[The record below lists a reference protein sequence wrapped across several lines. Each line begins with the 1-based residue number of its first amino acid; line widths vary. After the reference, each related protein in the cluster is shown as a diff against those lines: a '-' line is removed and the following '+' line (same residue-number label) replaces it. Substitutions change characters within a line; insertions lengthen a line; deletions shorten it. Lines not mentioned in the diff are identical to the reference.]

1 LPVEL
6 LNISSEAP
14 QKSALQY
21 AADMITSGKVVAV
34 PTDTFYALTAD
45 PFNLAAIEAVFRIKG
60 RPETRALPILVD
72 SVERAITLIRDV
84 PDNFLKLSQQFWP
97 GPLTLVI
104 EATDRLPLKVT
115 GNSGR
120 VALRWANSRIVSGL
134 ISSVGG
140 PVTGTSANISGFP
153 SCTNAQQIMKQL
165 GDRLPLVLDAGDTG
179 GLLASTIVAL
189 RGDEWAI
196 VRDGVIPEDDI
207 RKALDS

>member
-14 QKSALQY
+14 EKSALQY

-60 RPETRALPILVD
+60 RPESRALPILVD

-134 ISSVGG
+134 IASVGG
-140 PVTGTSANISGFP
+140 PITGTSANISGFP

>member
-1 LPVEL
+1 MPVEL

-21 AADMITSGKVVAV
+21 AADMITSGRVVAV
-34 PTDTFYALTAD
+34 PTDTFYALSAD

-60 RPETRALPILVD
+60 RPESRALPILVD
-72 SVERAITLIRDV
+72 SVERAISLIRDV

-134 ISSVGG
+134 IASVGG
-140 PVTGTSANISGFP
+140 PITGTSANISGFP

>member
-1 LPVEL
+1 MPVEL

-14 QKSALQY
+14 EKSALQY
-21 AADMITSGKVVAV
+21 AGDMITSGKVVAV

-72 SVERAITLIRDV
+72 SVERAISLIRDV

-134 ISSVGG
+134 IASVGG
-140 PVTGTSANISGFP
+140 PITGTSANLSGFP

-179 GLLASTIVAL
+179 GQLASTIVAL

>member
-1 LPVEL
+1 MPVEL

>member
-45 PFNLAAIEAVFRIKG
+45 PFNLAAIETVFRIKG
-60 RPETRALPILVD
+60 RPESRALPILVD

-134 ISSVGG
+134 IASVGG
-140 PVTGTSANISGFP
+140 PITGTSANISGFP

>member
-1 LPVEL
+1 MPVEL

-60 RPETRALPILVD
+60 RPESRALPILVD

-134 ISSVGG
+134 IASVGG

>member
-1 LPVEL
+1 MPVEL

-45 PFNLAAIEAVFRIKG
+45 PFNLAAIETVFRIKG
-60 RPETRALPILVD
+60 RPESRALPILVD

-134 ISSVGG
+134 IASVGG
-140 PVTGTSANISGFP
+140 PITGTSANISGFP

>member
-1 LPVEL
+1 MPVEL

-21 AADMITSGKVVAV
+21 AADMITSGRVVAV

-60 RPETRALPILVD
+60 RPESRALPILVD
-72 SVERAITLIRDV
+72 SVERAISLIRDV

-134 ISSVGG
+134 IASVGG
-140 PVTGTSANISGFP
+140 PITGTSANISGFP

>member
-21 AADMITSGKVVAV
+21 AADMITSGRVVAV
-34 PTDTFYALTAD
+34 PTDTFYALAAD

-60 RPETRALPILVD
+60 RPESRALPILVD
-72 SVERAITLIRDV
+72 SVERAISLIRDV

-134 ISSVGG
+134 IASVGG
-140 PVTGTSANISGFP
+140 PITGTSANISGFP

>member
-60 RPETRALPILVD
+60 RPESRALPILVD

-134 ISSVGG
+134 IASVGG
-140 PVTGTSANISGFP
+140 PITGTSANISGFP

-165 GDRLPLVLDAGDTG
+165 GDRLPLVLDSGDTG

>member
-60 RPETRALPILVD
+60 RPESRALPILVD

-134 ISSVGG
+134 IASVGG

>member
-1 LPVEL
+1 VPE
-6 LNISSEAP
+6 
-14 QKSALQY
+14 KSALQY
-21 AADMITSGKVVAV
+21 AGDMIIGGRVVAV
-34 PTDTFYALTAD
+34 PTDTFYALSAD

-60 RPETRALPILVD
+60 RPESRALPILVD
-72 SVERAITLIRDV
+72 SIERAISLIRDV
-84 PDNFLKLSQQFWP
+84 PDNFLRLSQQFWP

-134 ISSVGG
+134 IASVGG
-140 PVTGTSANISGFP
+140 PITGTSANISGFP

-179 GLLASTIVAL
+179 GILASTIVAL

-196 VRDGVIPEDDI
+196 VRDGAIPEDDI

>member
-60 RPETRALPILVD
+60 RPESRALPILVD

-134 ISSVGG
+134 IASVGG
-140 PVTGTSANISGFP
+140 PITGTSANISGFP

>member
-21 AADMITSGKVVAV
+21 AADMITSGRVVAV

-60 RPETRALPILVD
+60 RPESRALPILVD
-72 SVERAITLIRDV
+72 SVERAISLIRDV

-134 ISSVGG
+134 IASVGG